1 MWRKVDGVKLWGK
14 SPLFKLVDAALLVI
28 GDMSATIE
36 AANPAA
42 VRLLGPELGALPC
55 AAAVLGATVPVAL
68 SAVIQ
73 AAKRREDTHAVLR
86 LPCRTAHGARTLT
99 FSLAA
104 LPEAPGR
111 WLATITPA
119 VVGQGDWPGSFAEI
133 LHALPLGVELYDRD
147 LNALFYNKASDDL
160 FLYQEHAVV
169 HFEDWWILGFPDPAV
184 RARVVE
190 EWHQLM
196 AAAERAPDSIQQTEW
211 VVRCRDGVDRAVQFR
226 FRWVGQTYVLVV
238 SDVTAQRQLEQDLR
252 RLAGSDPL
260 TGLLNR
266 RRFLEQAEAVFSAPR
281 EAGAL
286 SMLMLDIDH
295 FKSINDAH
303 GHAAGDAVI
312 SIVAE
317 LCRRVLRG
325 EDSIARMGG
334 EEFAVLMPQAGPQMA
349 LALADRLICEVARA
363 PVEVEGRPI
372 AVQLSIGGTARC
384 AEDGSVFDVLARAD
398 RALYAAKHGGRNRAI
413 FMS

>member
-1 MWRKVDGVKLWGK
+1 MWRTVDGVKLWGE
-14 SPLFKLVDAALLVI
+14 SPLFKLVDAALLVL
-28 GDMSATIE
+28 GDVSMMIE

-42 VRLLGPELGALPC
+42 ARLLGPELGTLPC
-55 AAAVLGATVPVAL
+55 AAAILGTTVPLAL

-73 AAKRREDTHAVLR
+73 GAKRRADTHAVLR
-86 LPCRTAHGARTLT
+86 LPCRTAYGSRTLT

-111 WLATITPA
+111 WLATVTPA

-133 LHALPLGVELYDRD
+133 LHALPVGVELYDRD

-169 HFEDWWILGFPDPAV
+169 HFEDWWSLGFPDPQV

-190 EWHQLM
+190 EWHQRM
-196 AAAERAPDSIQQTEW
+196 AAAEREPESIQQTEW
-211 VVRCRDGVDRAVQFR
+211 VVRCRDGIDRAVQFR

-266 RRFLEQAEAVFSAPR
+266 RRFLEQAEEVFSAR
-281 EAGAL
+281 SEAGAF
-286 SMLMLDIDH
+286 SMLMLDIDR

-312 SIVAE
+312 SIVAA
-317 LCRRVLRG
+317 LCREALRD

-349 LALADRLICEVARA
+349 MALAERLIAEVSRA
-363 PVEVEGRPI
+363 PVEVDGRGI
-372 AVQLSIGGTARC
+372 AVQLSIGGTSRGP
-384 AEDGSVFDVLARAD
+384 EDRSVFDVLARAD

>member
-1 MWRKVDGVKLWGK
+1 MRWCISR
-14 SPLFKLVDAALLVI
+14 I
-28 GDMSATIE
+28 G
-36 AANPAA
+36 
-42 VRLLGPELGALPC
+42 G
-55 AAAVLGATVPVAL
+55 
-68 SAVIQ
+68 
-73 AAKRREDTHAVLR
+73 
-86 LPCRTAHGARTLT
+86 
-99 FSLAA
+99 
-104 LPEAPGR
+104 
-111 WLATITPA
+111 
-119 VVGQGDWPGSFAEI
+119 
-133 LHALPLGVELYDRD
+133 Y
-147 LNALFYNKASDDL
+147 
-160 FLYQEHAVV
+160 
-169 HFEDWWILGFPDPAV
+169 
-184 RARVVE
+184 
-190 EWHQLM
+190 
-196 AAAERAPDSIQQTEW
+196 SIQQTEW

-317 LCRRVLRG
+317 LCRQVLRG

-349 LALADRLICEVARA
+349 MALADQLIAEVSRA
-363 PVEVEGRPI
+363 PVEAEGRPI

-398 RALYAAKHGGRNRAI
+398 RALYAAKHGGRNRAV